1 MFVLIPVLCLLLML
15 TLSSMRSYYKKAQ
28 ANEMALVLSQEY
40 QMVLEYVI
48 IMMLVFMIVLVSLW
62 SFNTLMANLLV

>member
-1 MFVLIPVLCLLLML
+1 MFVLIPILSLLLML
-15 TLSSMRSYYKKAQ
+15 TLWTMKNYYKKAQ

-40 QMVLEYVI
+40 QMVLEYTI